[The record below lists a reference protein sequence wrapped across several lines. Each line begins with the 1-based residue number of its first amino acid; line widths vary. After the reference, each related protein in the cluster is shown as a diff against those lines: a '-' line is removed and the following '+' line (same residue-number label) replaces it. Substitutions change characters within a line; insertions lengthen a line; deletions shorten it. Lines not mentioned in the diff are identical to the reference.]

1 MQSNVFSRI
10 AGLVL
15 LFVLALPAVAQRTT
29 GSLKGQVVDPNGAVV
44 VGAKVTATDQD
55 TAVSQSTITTSSGL
69 YIFPTLLPGNYSVK
83 VEGQGFHDTVK
94 KDVPVTANGERV
106 VDVAMTVGSASETVE
121 VVAGAASVETAT
133 STVSNTFSSKEV
145 IDIPT
150 GSQNPLQ
157 LAIFAPN
164 TTAQQ
169 GGIGG
174 VGGSVGG
181 QRPDTNSFSV
191 DGVDDNNVG
200 VTGNNSNVIQDAVAE
215 FNLVTNQFSAEY
227 ANAGAG
233 QFNIVTKTGTNNWH
247 GSAHE
252 YLQNRN
258 LDALDNLTKDALKS
272 GSLDHTPRFDQSI
285 AGGTIGGP
293 LQRDRWFIFGA
304 FQYTDLHQEGNTT
317 TVSVPTAAGQSML
330 TSLAVDPEAQ
340 KLLAVIPTAPKQDQ
354 NCASTNDQPCSLLFS
369 DGTQIPYGT
378 AVLFSPNF
386 LKERDFHINSDY
398 RLGKHQIGARYLYN
412 HLTGIQVATTPQ
424 TQFNQPETQD
434 ARKFSLT
441 DAWAISSNFFND
453 LRLSYSK
460 YLQQITT
467 DPKFDSYNLIELRDL
482 GGVAI
487 GPSDTQRNLEDN
499 YQILDNQ
506 TYARGKHTLKWGA
519 EFRHSIAPTF
529 YLPRS
534 HGDYV
539 YNTTEELVK
548 DVIPGN
554 KGNTLRGAGTAIFS
568 QNQNSIYWFAQDD
581 FKVTPRL
588 TVNLGLRYEFASNFA
603 SSKTQAMNALASVP
617 GVIDF
622 HNPKTDKN
630 NYGPRVGFAWD
641 PTGIGKWAVRG
652 GFGVAYGKV
661 FGNLPQLALP
671 PQLQIEENQGLVC
684 GSFNPAPSWCTTGT
698 GFLANGGLPATY
710 TLPSDPNLARGLTQ
724 GLIADVRNPKTL
736 NWSLGVQRELYRG
749 GVLEARYL
757 GTRGLRLPVQIR
769 LNSKGAFSAGLTP
782 LPTYFDS
789 SQVPAT
795 VTSPVTTLSDFDN
808 YNPRVLGQYGFLS
821 NVTVHEPIGASTY
834 HGGSLLFTQ
843 SLRSGLTVRANYT
856 YAHVIDNSTAELFST
871 FLNPRRPEDAYNVA
885 GDRGN
890 SALDV
895 RQKFALAWTYAVP
908 KVKSESRWIKPL
920 LHGYE
925 LNGSFVAQTGQPIT
939 VLSPYDANDNFD
951 VAGDRA
957 IINPHGAG
965 RTASDV
971 NAVCNAGPGGTTSIV
986 VLDPTTQTFAGCGAG
1001 DDTNVVG
1008 YVAIDPKA
1016 RYVAT
1021 QLGAKSTAGR
1031 NGFLTPGFGVWNL
1044 SATKNT
1050 HFTESAYLQL
1060 RVELFNAFNH
1070 RNFTVAGPVTYSPV
1084 LAGQN
1089 AVSNPNFNLAQPGG
1103 AFLNSKLFSGGSRQ
1117 VQVVMKLI
1125 F

>member
-1 MQSNVFSRI
+1 V
-10 AGLVL
+10 
-15 LFVLALPAVAQRTT
+15 
-29 GSLKGQVVDPNGAVV
+29 
-44 VGAKVTATDQD
+44 
-55 TAVSQSTITTSSGL
+55 TTSSGL
-69 YIFPTLLPGNYSVK
+69 YIFPTLLPGTYSVK
-83 VEGQGFHDTVK
+83 VEGSGFHDSVQ
-94 KDVPVTANGERV
+94 KDVPLTANGERV
-106 VDVAMTVGSASETVE
+106 LDIAMAVGAASETVE
-121 VVAGAASVETAT
+121 VIAGAASVETAT

-150 GSQNPLQ
+150 GSGNPLQ

-174 VGGSVGG
+174 IGGSVGG

-247 GSAHE
+247 GSGQE

-258 LDALDNLTKDALKS
+258 LNALDNLTK
-272 GSLDHTPRFDQSI
+272 SLVQGGGHVPRFDQNI
-285 AGGTIGGP
+285 AGATIGGP
-293 LQRDRWFIFGA
+293 IQRDRWFIFGA
-304 FQYTDLHQEGNTT
+304 FQYTDLHEEGNTT
-317 TVSVPTAAGQSML
+317 TVSVPTAAGQTLL
-330 TSLAVDPEAQ
+330 TSMAADAEAQ
-340 KLLAVIPTAPKQDQ
+340 KLLAVIPTAPAQDQ
-354 NCASTNDQPCSLLFS
+354 NCGSAGNLACNLTVN
-369 DGTQIPYGT
+369 GTLVPYGT
-378 AVLFSPNF
+378 AVLISPNYTR
-386 LKERDFHINSDY
+386 ERDFHINSDY

-412 HLTGIQVATTPQ
+412 HLAGIQVSTTPQ
-424 TQFNQPETQD
+424 SQFNQPETQD

-441 DAWAISSNFFND
+441 DAWSIKSNFFND

-460 YLQQITT
+460 FLQQLAT
-467 DPKFDSYNLIELRDL
+467 PAAFDSYNLIELRDL

-487 GPSDTQRNLEDN
+487 GPNDTQRNLEDN

-506 TYARGKHTLKWGA
+506 TYSLGKHTLKWGA
-519 EFRHSIAPTF
+519 EVRHSIAPSF

-539 YNTTEELVK
+539 YNTTQELVN
-548 DVIPGN
+548 DLEPGN
-554 KGNTLRGAGTAIFS
+554 QGNTLRGAGSADFNQS
-568 QNQNSIYWFAQDD
+568 QNSIYWFVQDD
-581 FKVTPRL
+581 FKVTSRL
-588 TVNLGLRYEFASNFA
+588 TINLGLRYEFASNFT
-603 SSKTQAMNALASVP
+603 SSKTQEMNALSSVP

-630 NYGPRVGFAWD
+630 DYGPRVGFAWD
-641 PTGIGKWAVRG
+641 PTGAGKWAVRG
-652 GFGVAYGKV
+652 GFGVAFGKV

-671 PQLQIEENQGLVC
+671 PQLQIEENPTLVC
-684 GSFNPAPSWCTTGT
+684 GAFNPAPAWCTNGGT
-698 GFLANGGLPATY
+698 GFLASGGLPATY
-710 TLPSDPNLARGLTQ
+710 TLPSDPTLARGLTQ
-724 GLIADVRNPKTL
+724 GLIADVKNPKTL
-736 NWSLGVQRELYRG
+736 NWSLGVQREVYRG
-749 GVLEARYL
+749 GVIEARYL

-769 LNSKGAFSAGLTP
+769 LNSEGAFTAGLTP
-782 LPTYFDS
+782 LPTYLDP
-789 SQVPAT
+789 SQVPAA
-795 VTSPVTTLSDFDN
+795 VTSPASTLATYDS
-808 YNPRVLGQYGFLS
+808 YNPQVLSQYGFLS

-843 SLRSGLTVRANYT
+843 SLKSGLTLRANYT
-856 YAHVIDNSTAELFST
+856 YAHTIDNSTAELFST
-871 FLNPRRPEDAYNVA
+871 FLNPRRPQDAYNVA

-895 RQKFALAWTYAVP
+895 RQKLAIAWTYAVP
-908 KVKSESRWIKPL
+908 KMKADNRWMKSFL
-920 LHGYE
+920 NGYE

-957 IINPHGAG
+957 IINPHGIG
-965 RTASDV
+965 NTASDV
-971 NAVCNAGPGGTTSIV
+971 NAVCNTGPGGATSIV
-986 VLDPTTQTFAGCGAG
+986 AADPNTGLFSSCGAG

-1021 QLGAKSTAGR
+1021 QVGSKSTAGR
-1031 NGFLTPGFGVWNL
+1031 NSFLTPGFGVWNL

-1070 RNFTVAGPVTYSPV
+1070 RNFTVAGPVTYSSV
-1084 LAGQN
+1084 LSGQN
-1089 AVSNPNFNLAQPGG
+1089 AVSNPNYNLALPGG
-1103 AFLNSKLFSGGSRQ
+1103 DFLNSKLFSGGSRQ

>member
-1 MQSNVFSRI
+1 MPSKMCSIF
-10 AGLVL
+10 AALVL
-15 LFVLALPAVAQRTT
+15 LFAVSLPAFAQRTT
-29 GSLKGQVVDPNGAVV
+29 GSLKGQVTDPNGAVV
-44 VGAKVTATDQD
+44 LGAKVTATDQN
-55 TAVSQSTITTSSGL
+55 TAGSQSTITTSSGL
-69 YIFPTLLPGNYSVK
+69 YIFPTLLPGNYTLK
-83 VEGQGFHDTVK
+83 VEGQGFRTSVR
-94 KDVPVTANGERV
+94 KDVPVTANGERALDIV
-106 VDVAMTVGSASETVE
+106 MSVGSTSETVE
-121 VVAGAASVETAT
+121 VVAGAAAVETAT

-174 VGGSVGG
+174 TGGSVGG

-247 GSAHE
+247 GSGQE

-258 LDALDNLTKDALKS
+258 LNALDNLTKDALKS
-272 GSLDHTPRFDQSI
+272 KSLDHVPRFDQNI
-285 AGGTIGGP
+285 AGATIGGP
-293 LQRDRWFIFGA
+293 LKKDRWFIFGA

-317 TVSVPTAAGQSML
+317 TVSVPTAVGQTML
-330 TSLAVDPEAQ
+330 TSMAADAQ
-340 KLLAVIPTAPKQDQ
+340 AKKLLAVIPTAPAQDQ
-354 NCASTNDQPCSLLFS
+354 NCGAGNSQPCNLQVN
-369 DGTQIPYGT
+369 GTLVPYGT
-378 AVLFSPNF
+378 AVLISPNF
-386 LKERDFHINSDY
+386 LRERDFHINSDY

-412 HLTGIQVATTPQ
+412 HLSGIAVATTPQ

-434 ARKFSLT
+434 ARKLSLT
-441 DAWAISSNFFND
+441 DTWAISSNFFND

-460 YLQQITT
+460 FLQQIKTN
-467 DPKFDSYNLIELRDL
+467 PNFDSYNLIELRDL

-487 GPSDTQRNLEDN
+487 GPNDTQRNLEDN

-506 TYARGKHTLKWGA
+506 TYSRGKHTLKWGA

-539 YNTTEELVK
+539 YNTTQELVN
-548 DVIPGN
+548 DVVPGN
-554 KGNTLRGAGTAIFS
+554 QGNTLRGAGTAIFS

-581 FKVTPRL
+581 FKITPRL
-588 TVNLGLRYEFASNFA
+588 TVNLGIRYEFASNFA
-603 SSKTQAMNALASVP
+603 SSKSQELNALSSVP
-617 GVIDF
+617 GVISF

-641 PTGIGKWAVRG
+641 PTGAGKWAVRG

-671 PQLQIEENQGLVC
+671 PQLQIEENQTLVC

-710 TLPSDPNLARGLTQ
+710 TLPSNPTLARGLTQ

-736 NWSLGVQRELYRG
+736 NWSLGFQRELFRG

-757 GTRGLRLPVQIR
+757 GTRGLRLPVQLR

-782 LPTYFDS
+782 LPTYFDA

-795 VTSPVTTLSDFDN
+795 VTNPASTLSSFDN
-808 YNPRVLGQYGFLS
+808 YNPQILSQYGFLS
-821 NVTVHEPIGASTY
+821 NLTVHEPIGASTY

-856 YAHVIDNSTAELFST
+856 YAHTIDNSTAELFST
-871 FLNPRRPEDAYNVA
+871 FLNPRRPEDSYNVA

-895 RQKFALAWTYAVP
+895 RQKFAIAWTYAIP
-908 KVKSESRWIKPL
+908 KVKADSRWMKPL
-920 LHGYE
+920 LNGYE

-971 NAVCNAGPGGTTSIV
+971 NAVCNAGPGGATSIV
-986 VLDPTTQTFAGCGAG
+986 AADPNTGQFSACGTG
-1001 DDTNVVG
+1001 NDTNVVG
-1008 YVAIDPKA
+1008 YVAIDPTA
-1016 RYVAT
+1016 RYVAA
-1021 QLGAKSTAGR
+1021 QVGAKSTAGR
-1031 NGFLTPGFGVWNL
+1031 NSFLTPGFGVWNL

-1070 RNFTVAGPVTYSPV
+1070 RNFTVAGPVTYSSV

-1089 AVSNPNFNLAQPGG
+1089 AVSNPNFNLALPGG
-1103 AFLNSKLFSGGSRQ
+1103 SFLNPKVFSGGSRQ